1 MTIYQQLH
9 HAILGHQESL
19 ILPFATSDNDVYM
32 AIRQIMRDNPD
43 IFWFSHIWNYN
54 EDARTLRLH
63 YTINKERTKK
73 VKRQIENVILNE
85 FHILDVQRL
94 TQEEQVMYVYK
105 WLALYCNYNIYSAFN
120 QTIYSVFVYRNS
132 VCTGYAK
139 AAQYLFK
146 LLGIESQLV
155 FGKLKNSERLSR
167 HCWLLVKL
175 EGKWYHLDPTLAVP
189 KNKEIL
195 VSTGVNPIVG
205 SDGVNYNYFCVD
217 SETVKDSKESQKGST
232 EYIEDEKDL
241 PVCSS
246 HIDYFG
252 LQHLRIPLNEERK
265 LGHVLT
271 GIGTTA
277 DVYTWNQKCAT

>member
-19 ILPFATSDNDVYM
+19 ILPLATSDNDVYM

-54 EDARTLRLH
+54 EDARMLRLH

-167 HCWLLVKL
+167 HCWLMVKL

-189 KNKEIL
+189 KNCKIL
-195 VSTGVNPIVG
+195 VSTGVTPIIG
-205 SDGVNYNYFCVD
+205 ADGLNYNYFCVD
-217 SETVKDSKESQKGST
+217 SNTIKESKEPQYESK
-232 EYIEDEKDL
+232 EFIEDEVGL
-241 PVCSS
+241 PICSS
-246 HIDYFG
+246 HINYSK
-252 LQHLRIPLNEERK
+252 LQYLHINSSLI
-265 LGHVLT
+265 
-271 GIGTTA
+271 I
-277 DVYTWNQKCAT
+277 Q